1 MMQRLIGDIGG
12 TNTRLALVEEGTEWS
27 RMQSYRNEEH
37 ESLEAIIGQYL
48 ESHGARP
55 ETAALA
61 VAGPVR
67 GDRVRL
73 TNRGWTVDATN
84 LKKQFSLDYCRV
96 VNDFSAVAMGIPALD
111 EDVLEQLGGD
121 SRKSEAPVAIVGPGT
136 GLGVGGIVP
145 GQGGGRILVTEG
157 GHATLPANDDQQAAI
172 LASLRRRF
180 GHVSC
185 ERAISGQGIEN
196 IYQALAELQGVD
208 VEPLSAAAI
217 GEAATERNDTLANE
231 ALGLFFRFLGA
242 VAGDLALSYG
252 AFGGVYLAGGI
263 VPRYL
268 PRFRDSGF
276 RQSFEAKGRMSDYLK
291 PIPVFVILHE
301 EVELLGLAASLDAR
315 VRGSDWPQVP

>member
-1 MMQRLIGDIGG
+1 MQRLIGDIGG
-12 TNTRLALVEEGTEWS
+12 TNTRLALVEEGTEWT
-27 RMQSYRNEEH
+27 RMQSFRNEEH
-37 ESLEAIIGQYL
+37 GSLEAIIDRYL
-48 ESHGARP
+48 ESRDARP
-55 ETAALA
+55 RTAALA

-67 GDRVRL
+67 GDRVML
-73 TNRGWTVDATN
+73 TNRGWTVDAEN
-84 LKKQFSLDYCRV
+84 LKQRFSLDYCRV

-111 EDVLEQLGGD
+111 ADVLEQLGGD
-121 SRKSEAPVAIVGPGT
+121 TRKSEAPLAIIGPGT

-145 GQGGGRILVTEG
+145 GQDGGRILVTEG

-172 LASLRRRF
+172 LANLRRRF
-180 GHVSC
+180 GHVSR

-196 IYQALAELQGVD
+196 IYQALAELQGRD
-208 VEPLSAAAI
+208 VTPLSAAGI
-217 GEAATERNDTLANE
+217 GEAASERNDTLANE
-231 ALGLFFRFLGA
+231 TLDLFFGFLGA

-315 VRGSDWPQVP
+315 EKEIPWPHL

>member
-1 MMQRLIGDIGG
+1 MQRLIGDIGG

-27 RMQSYRNEEH
+27 RMQSFRNEEH
-37 ESLEAIIGQYL
+37 ASVEAIINDYL
-48 ESHGARP
+48 QSHGARP
-55 ETAALA
+55 DAAALA

-73 TNRGWTVDATN
+73 TNRGWVVDAGD
-84 LKKQFSLDYCRV
+84 LKQQFDLEYCRV

-111 EDVLEQLGGD
+111 VNVLEQLGGD
-121 SRKSEAPVAIVGPGT
+121 RPNSEAPIAIVGPGT

-145 GQGGGRILVTEG
+145 GQDGGRILVTEG
-157 GHATLPANDDQQAAI
+157 GHASLPANDDQQAAV
-172 LASLRRRF
+172 LDTLRRRF

-185 ERAISGQGIEN
+185 ERAASGQGIEN
-196 IYQALAELQGVD
+196 LYRALAEIQGLN
-208 VEPLSAAAI
+208 VEPLSAAEV

-231 ALGLFFRFLGA
+231 ALELFFRFLGA
-242 VAGDLALSYG
+242 TAGDLALTYG
-252 AFGGVYLAGGI
+252 AFGGVYIAGGI

-268 PRFRDSGF
+268 PRFRASRF
-276 RQSFEAKGRMSDYLK
+276 REAFESKGRMSEYLK

-315 VRGSDWPQVP
+315 VRGVDWPQVP

>member
-1 MMQRLIGDIGG
+1 MQRLIGDIGG
-12 TNTRLALVEEGTEWS
+12 TNTRLALGQEGPGGS
-27 RMQSYRNEEH
+27 NRRSFRNAEH

-48 ESHGARP
+48 QSHEARP
-55 ETAALA
+55 AAAALA

-67 GDRVRL
+67 GGRVRL
-73 TNRGWTVDATN
+73 TNRGWMVDATN
-84 LKKQFSLDYCRV
+84 LKRKFSLDYCRV

-111 EDVLEQLGGD
+111 DDVLEQLGGD
-121 SRKSEAPVAIVGPGT
+121 SRNSEAPVAIVGPGT

-145 GQGGGRILVTEG
+145 GHGGGRILVTEG
-157 GHATLPANDDQQAAI
+157 GHASLAANDDQQAAI
-172 LASLRRRF
+172 LASIRRRF

-185 ERAISGQGIEN
+185 ERAVSGQGIEN
-196 IYQALAELQGVD
+196 IYQALADIQGAD
-208 VEPLSAAAI
+208 VKPLSAAEI
-217 GEAATERNDTLANE
+217 GDAAAERNDALANE
-231 ALGLFFRFLGA
+231 TLDLFFRFLGA
-242 VAGDLALSYG
+242 VAGDIALTYG

-276 RQSFEAKGRMSDYLK
+276 RQSFEAKGRMGDYLK

-315 VRGSDWPQVP
+315 VRGVDWPQVP

>member
-1 MMQRLIGDIGG
+1 MQRLIGDIGG
-12 TNTRLALVEEGTEWS
+12 TNTRLALVREGSAWS
-27 RMQSYRNEEH
+27 HMQSFHNEEYD
-37 ESLEAIIGQYL
+37 SLEAIIGHYL
-48 ESHGARP
+48 QSHKARP
-55 ETAALA
+55 DAAALA

-67 GDRVRL
+67 SGRVRL
-73 TNRGWTVDATN
+73 TNRGWMIDATA
-84 LKKQFSLDYCRV
+84 LKRRFSLEFCRV
-96 VNDFSAVAMGIPALD
+96 VNDFSAVAMGIPAL
-111 EDVLEQLGGD
+111 ENDVLEQLGGD
-121 SRKSEAPVAIVGPGT
+121 RRNSEAPVAIVGPGT

-157 GHATLPANDDQQAAI
+157 GHASLPANDDQQAAL
-172 LASLRRRF
+172 LACLRRRF

-196 IYQALAELQGVD
+196 LYQALAEIQGLD
-208 VEPLSAAAI
+208 AAPLSAVEI
-217 GEAATERNDTLANE
+217 GEAAAESNDTLANE
-231 ALGLFFRFLGA
+231 TLDLFFRLLGA

-276 RQSFEAKGRMSDYLK
+276 RQSFEAKGRMSEYLK

-301 EVELLGLAASLDAR
+301 EVELLGLASSLDAR
-315 VRGSDWPQVP
+315 ARGVDWPHVP

>member
-1 MMQRLIGDIGG
+1 MQRLIGDIGG
-12 TNTRLALVEEGTEWS
+12 TNTRLALVEEGTEWT
-27 RMQSYRNEEH
+27 RMQSFRNEEH
-37 ESLEAIIGQYL
+37 ESLEAIIAQYL
-48 ESHGARP
+48 ESRGARP
-55 ETAALA
+55 GTAALA

-73 TNRGWTVDATN
+73 TNRGWTVDAEN
-84 LKKQFSLDYCRV
+84 LKQRFSLDYCRV

-111 EDVLEQLGGD
+111 ADVLEQLGGD
-121 SRKSEAPVAIVGPGT
+121 TRKSEAPLAIVGPGT

-145 GQGGGRILVTEG
+145 GRDGGRILVTEG

-180 GHVSC
+180 GHVSR

-196 IYQALAELQGVD
+196 IYQALVELQGQD
-208 VEPLSAAAI
+208 VTPLSAAEI
-217 GEAATERNDTLANE
+217 GEAASERNDTLANE
-231 ALGLFFRFLGA
+231 TLDLFFCFLGA

-315 VRGSDWPQVP
+315 EKEIPWPHL